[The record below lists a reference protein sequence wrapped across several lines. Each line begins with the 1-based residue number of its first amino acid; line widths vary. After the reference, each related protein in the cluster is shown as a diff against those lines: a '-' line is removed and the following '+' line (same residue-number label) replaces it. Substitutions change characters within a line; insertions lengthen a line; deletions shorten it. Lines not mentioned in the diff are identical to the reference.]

1 MFFPYQCA
9 STIQFEKEAPT
20 EIEDVYFQKW
30 NSGIKEGSFGINL
43 LIKTNGSSIELD
55 SVYFRY
61 KATKFYV
68 DSRNKNTYIGRF
80 TYSDERTN
88 MFPKLSDNECV
99 LSYKSGDGI
108 LYFKILS
115 LREKEPLN
123 YPNLPSSQEKI

>member
-1 MFFPYQCA
+1 MFFSYQCA

-30 NSGIKEGSFGINL
+30 NSGIKEGSSGINL
-43 LIKTNGSSIELD
+43 LIKTNGNSIELD

-61 KATKFYV
+61 KATKLNV
-68 DSRNKNTYIGRF
+68 DSRNENTYIGRF

-108 LYFKILS
+108 LYLKS
-115 LREKEPLN
+115 
-123 YPNLPSSQEKI
+123 